1 MHFLYF
7 SGMDK
12 VSQHHITG
20 IIPARYA
27 SKRFP
32 GKPLALIGNK
42 PMIRLVY
49 EQASSVLS
57 SVFVATDDERIYD
70 TVKGFGGNV
79 VMTSPDHLS
88 GTDRCAEAAAI
99 IERDTGIAQETIIN
113 IQGDEPFIR
122 PEQISLLASCFND
135 TNVEIA
141 TLIRRVERDEDLFN
155 INQPKVVVDLSGNAI
170 YFSRSVIPYLRGEQP
185 ENWASKHTYFKH
197 LGIYGYKKDILLKL
211 TKLSPGPLEI
221 AESLEQNR
229 WLENGFRIKTAVT
242 NWESIGI
249 DTPEDIEKARMLIT
263 GKERKK

>member
-7 SGMDK
+7 SGMVK
-12 VSQHHITG
+12 VSEHHITG

-27 SKRFP
+27 STRFP
-32 GKPLALIGNK
+32 GKPLALIGSK
-42 PMIRLVY
+42 PMIRMVY
-49 EQASSVLS
+49 EQVSSVLS

-70 TVKGFGGNV
+70 AVKGFGGKA
-79 VMTSPDHLS
+79 VMTSPDHRS
-88 GTDRCAEAAAI
+88 GTDRCAEAAEI
-99 IERDTGIAQETIIN
+99 IERETGIASETIIN

-122 PEQISLLASCFND
+122 PEQISLLAACFD
-135 TNVEIA
+135 DRNVEIA
-141 TLIRRVERDEDLFN
+141 TLIRKVEKDEDLFN

-185 ENWASKHTYFKH
+185 EAWTSKHTYFKH
-197 LGIYGYKKDILLKL
+197 LGIYGYRKDILLKL

-229 WLENGFRIKTAVT
+229 WLENGFRIRTAVT

-249 DTPEDIEKARMLIT
+249 DTPGDLENARMFIA
-263 GKERKK
+263 RKYYKK